1 MNIVVTG
8 ASKGIGKAIAEKF
21 AVAGNHLFISSR
33 SEKDLSEL
41 SKYIMRRN
49 EGVSVSY
56 FASDLSKKVG
66 VTAFGNW
73 LLKRDVNIDILVN
86 NAGLFI
92 PGNVYDEEEGTLE
105 KMIEVNL
112 YSAYHLTR
120 MLLPSMMKIKNG
132 HIFNI
137 CSIASLQAYN
147 NGGAYSISKF
157 ALMGFSKNLR
167 EEMKPYNIKVTAVYP
182 GAVYT
187 SSWEGSGVNPGRIL
201 EVNDIAELVVA
212 TSKLSPQACVED
224 LVIRPQAG
232 DMP

>member
-21 AVAGNHLFISSR
+21 GIAGNNLFVCSR

-41 SKYIMRRN
+41 SKDIMQEN
-49 EGVSVSY
+49 NNVFVNY
-56 FASDLSKKVG
+56 FASDLSTKEG
-66 VTAFGNW
+66 VIFFGEW
-73 LLKRDVNIDILVN
+73 LLKQDINIDILVN

-105 KMIEVNL
+105 KMIELNL
-112 YSAYHLTR
+112 YSAYRLTR
-120 MLLPSMMKIKNG
+120 MLLPSMMKNRNG
-132 HIFNI
+132 HIFNM

-147 NGGAYSISKF
+147 NGGSYSISKF

-167 EEMKPYNIKVTAVYP
+167 EEMKPHNVKVTAVYP

>member
-21 AVAGNHLFISSR
+21 AEAGNKLFICSR
-33 SEKDLSEL
+33 NEKDLSNL
-41 SKYIMRRN
+41 SEDIMK
-49 EGVSVSY
+49 EKDGVSIKY
-56 FASDLSKKVG
+56 LASDLSTKDG
-66 VTAFGNW
+66 VNNFGKW
-73 LLKRDVNIDILVN
+73 LLKQDISIDILVN

-92 PGNVYDEEEGTLE
+92 PGNVYDEVDGTLE

-112 YSAYHLTR
+112 YSAYYLTR
-120 MLLPSMMKIKNG
+120 MLLPSMIENKNG
-132 HIFNI
+132 HIFNM
-137 CSIASLQAYN
+137 CSIASLKAYN
-147 NGGAYSISKF
+147 NGGSYSISKF

-167 EEMKPYNIKVTAVYP
+167 EEMKPHNIKVTAVYP

-187 SSWEGSGVNPGRIL
+187 SSWEGSGINPGRIL
-201 EVNDIAELVVA
+201 EVNDIADLVVA

>member
-73 LLKRDVNIDILVN
+73 LLKRHVNIDILVN

>member
-21 AVAGNHLFISSR
+21 ALAGNHLFICSR

-41 SKYIMRRN
+41 SRDIMQIN
-49 EGVSVSY
+49 EGISVSY
-56 FASDLSKKVG
+56 FASDLSKKDG
-66 VTAFGNW
+66 VANFGNW
-73 LLKRDVNIDILVN
+73 LLQRKIKIDILVN

-132 HIFNI
+132 HIFNM

-157 ALMGFSKNLR
+157 ALMGLSKNLR

-224 LVIRPQAG
+224 LVIRPQEG